1 MTAAAT
7 QSTTTEPGT
16 TEPGT
21 AAGGELP
28 VADLLDAQHPEGEQ
42 SAPAGGQ
49 DAEDAKSHRTLPRS
63 AAFRR
68 FIAEGWGPRPAEDT
82 APAASAPHA
91 ARRREVLSSLFPG
104 EVLVV
109 PAGPLVRR
117 SNDTD
122 YRYRPHSAFAHL
134 TGLGTDR
141 EADAVLVLHP
151 RGGGDVDGGEGG
163 DGGHEAVLYL
173 RPQGSRD
180 SEEFY
185 ADARYGELWVG
196 PRPSLAAQGAVTG
209 LACRDV
215 ALLADELGASVA
227 EASTAGLRVVA
238 DADPAVTA
246 LLSPL
251 RTGDAAQVRAADE
264 ELVTALSEL
273 RLVKDEWE
281 VQQLREAVAATVTG
295 FEEVVRALPRAV
307 GHPRGERVV
316 EAAFDGTARVAGNG
330 VGYET
335 ISAAGDHACTLHW
348 IRNDGPV
355 RPGDLLLLDAGVEAD
370 SLYTADVTRTLPV
383 DGRFS
388 DAQRRVYRA
397 VLDAADAAFA
407 VARPGVRFREVH
419 EAAMRVIADRL
430 SAWGMLPVDAGT
442 SLGAEG
448 QYHRR
453 WMAHGTSHHL
463 GLDVHDCAQA
473 RREMY
478 LDAELRPGM
487 VFTIE
492 PGLYVKSEDELAPA
506 ELRGIGVRIEDD
518 VLVTEDGVENL
529 SAALPRDPDAVEAW
543 MASLRA

>member
-1 MTAAAT
+1 MEA
-7 QSTTTEPGT
+7 
-16 TEPGT
+16 
-21 AAGGELP
+21 
-28 VADLLDAQHPEGEQ
+28 LLDAQHPEGGEP
-42 SAPAGGQ
+42 AP
-49 DAEDAKSHRTLPRS
+49 DAEDAKSHRTVPRS

-68 FIAEGWGPRPAEDT
+68 FIAQGWGPRPAEDT
-82 APAASAPHA
+82 GLAPSAPFA

-117 SNDTD
+117 SNDCD

-151 RGGGDVDGGEGG
+151 RGDE
-163 DGGHEAVLYL
+163 GHEDVLYL
-173 RPQGSRD
+173 RPQAGRD
-180 SEEFY
+180 SEEFF
-185 ADARYGELWVG
+185 ANARYGELWVG
-196 PRPSLAAQGAVTG
+196 PRPSLAAQAAVTG
-209 LACRDV
+209 LECRDV
-215 ALLADELGASVA
+215 ALLADELSASVA
-227 EASTAGLRVVA
+227 DAATTGLRVVA

-246 LLSPL
+246 VVAPL
-251 RTGDAAQVRAADE
+251 RTGAAEQVRAADD

-281 VQQLREAVAATVTG
+281 VGQLREAVAATVRG

-316 EAAFDGTARVAGNG
+316 EAAFDGTARVEGNG

-355 RPGDLLLLDAGVEAD
+355 RSGDLLLLDAGVEAD

-383 DGRFS
+383 DGRFT
-388 DAQRRVYRA
+388 DDQRRVYQA

-430 SAWGMLPVDAGT
+430 SAWGVLPVDAAT
-442 SLGAEG
+442 SLEPEG

-492 PGLYVKSEDELAPA
+492 PGLYVKAEDELAPA

-529 SAALPRDPDAVEAW
+529 SAALPRTADEVEAW
-543 MASLRA
+543 MASLRG

>member
-1 MTAAAT
+1 MSPAAT
-7 QSTTTEPGT
+7 QSTTTPATAGAEPESSV
-16 TEPGT
+16 TE
-21 AAGGELP
+21 
-28 VADLLDAQHPEGEQ
+28 LLDAQHPEGREP
-42 SAPAGGQ
+42 APADG
-49 DAEDAKSHRTLPRS
+49 DEDPKSHRSVPRS

-68 FIAEGWGPRPAEDT
+68 FIAQGWGPRPAEDE
-82 APAASAPHA
+82 APAESAPYA
-91 ARRREVLSSLFPG
+91 ARRRAALSSLFPG

-117 SNDTD
+117 SNDCD

-151 RGGGDVDGGEGG
+151 RAGGPGEGG
-163 DGGHEAVLYL
+163 ADAGGDGEGHGHEAVLYL

-185 ADARYGELWVG
+185 ANARYGELWVG
-196 PRPSLAAQGAVTG
+196 PRPGLAAQEATTG
-209 LACRDV
+209 IACRDV
-215 ALLADELGASVA
+215 ALLAEDLGASVA
-227 EASTAGLRVVA
+227 EPATAGLRVVA

-246 LLSPL
+246 LVGPL
-251 RTGDAAQVRAADE
+251 RTGAADE
-264 ELVTALSEL
+264 VAAADDELATTLSEL
-273 RLVKDEWE
+273 RLVKDAWE
-281 VQQLREAVAATVTG
+281 VQQLRGAVAATVRG
-295 FEEVVRALPRAV
+295 FEQVVRALPRAV

-316 EAAFDGTARVAGNG
+316 EAAFDGTARVEGNG

-355 RPGDLLLLDAGVEAD
+355 RAGDLLLLDAGVEAD

-383 DGRFS
+383 DGRFT
-388 DAQRRVYRA
+388 DAQRRVYQA

-407 VARPGVRFREVH
+407 VARPGVKFRDVH
-419 EAAMRVIADRL
+419 EAAMRVVADRL
-430 SAWGMLPVDAGT
+430 SAWGMLPVDAAT
-442 SLGAEG
+442 SLEPEG

-492 PGLYVKSEDELAPA
+492 PGIYVKSEDELAPA

-529 SAALPRDPDAVEAW
+529 SAALPREADAVEAW
-543 MASLRA
+543 MASLRG